1 MEKKTVVVGMSGGVD
16 SSVAAYLLKEQGY
29 DVIGV
34 TMKHFDDEV
43 LMVVDNVNKEWK
55 GHILNI
61 VDKLN
66 EQQFIIEELQD
77 LCGKSDYE
85 NAKLRIK
92 NKRQG
97 FLPFILSK
105 INKSSS
111 TKSSSSA

>member
-1 MEKKTVVVGMSGGVD
+1 MSEKRFSWKTEK
-16 SSVAAYLLKEQGY
+16 L
-29 DVIGV
+29 
-34 TMKHFDDEV
+34 KHFDDEV

-92 NKRQG
+92 NKKLQD
-97 FLPFILSK
+97 K
-105 INKSSS
+105 IDWLCEKYDYPNNKGV
-111 TKSSSSA
+111 KNE